1 MRILLIEN
9 NEDDVRL
16 IQEKLAWTKEPVALE
31 CADRLSTGL
40 ERLAAGDLD
49 VVLLDLGLPDSTGFD
64 GLVRLQTQAPAIP
77 IVVLTGSYDNE
88 QFALQALREG
98 AQDYLIK
105 DRADGEAIVRAMR
118 YAIERSQTE
127 QVLKGLNATLE
138 KRTADLERANVDLN
152 SVTQELRKANEHL
165 KQLALIDP
173 LTRLLNRR
181 GLEQALA
188 QEIQRARREGSA
200 LLALL
205 VDLDDFKQINDVL
218 GFTVGDE
225 VLVQIT
231 RKLRASLRA
240 TDHAGRIGGDEFM
253 ILLPRIRPG
262 EGVLVGE
269 KLRRTVFG
277 TPVSVSPTS
286 SLAVTASLGLVQ
298 VSEVT
303 TSLDELLSQTQSV
316 LKQSK
321 QAGKDQVS
329 YDERVGAAQV
339 SGGSD
344 VGGDLLSVLR
354 RGEGFRAVRQP
365 IFSLDEMKPIGYEL
379 LSRLSI
385 QPFEMPDDFFQI
397 SREANLLTLV
407 DHHCFKT
414 CAAAAHRLP
423 PQARRHLNLFPSTIV
438 DIPVQQLLGELHGD
452 GRTGTSCIEISE
464 QQVLGEPSYL
474 AEAVR
479 TFQQAGVLIAID
491 DVGFGRS
498 SLESLVLLQ
507 PEIVKI
513 DKGCVRGIG
522 VDKSRARLFRRLL
535 NVIES
540 LGAEA
545 VAEGIESTDDLDA
558 LRVLGVKYGQ
568 GFLLGEPRTCERTV

>member
-16 IQEKLAWTKEPVALE
+16 IQEKLACTQEPVALE

-40 ERLAAGDLD
+40 ERLTAGGLD

-64 GLVRLQTQAPAIP
+64 GLVRLQTQVPAIP
-77 IVVLTGSYDNE
+77 IVVLTGSYDDE

-105 DRADGEAIVRAMR
+105 DRVDGEAILRAMR

-181 GLEQALA
+181 GLEQVLA
-188 QEIQRARREGSA
+188 QEIQRARREGST

-205 VDLDDFKQINDVL
+205 VDLDDFKQINDAM
-218 GFTVGDE
+218 GFTVGDR
-225 VLVQIT
+225 VLVQIA

-269 KLRRTVFG
+269 KLRRMVFG

-286 SLAVTASLGLVQ
+286 SLTVTASLGLVQ
-298 VSEVT
+298 VPEVT
-303 TSLDELLSQTQSV
+303 ISLDELLSQTQSV

-344 VGGDLLSVLR
+344 VRGDLLSVLR

-385 QPFEMPDDFFQI
+385 QAFEMPDDFFQV

-414 CAAAAHRLP
+414 CAAAAHCLP
-423 PQARRHLNLFPSTIV
+423 PDARLHLNLFPSTIV
-438 DIPVQQLLGELHGD
+438 DIPVQQLLDELHAS

-513 DKGCVRGIG
+513 DKGCVKGIG

-535 NVIES
+535 NVLES

-568 GFLLGEPRTCERTV
+568 GFLLGEPRTC

>member
-16 IQEKLAWTKEPVALE
+16 IQEKLACTKEPVALE

-40 ERLAAGDLD
+40 ERLAAGVLD

-77 IVVLTGSYDNE
+77 IVVLTGSYDDE
-88 QFALQALREG
+88 HFALQALREG

-105 DRADGEAIVRAMR
+105 DRVDGEAIVRAMR

-200 LLALL
+200 LVAVL
-205 VDLDDFKQINDVL
+205 VDLDDFKQINDAM
-218 GFTVGDE
+218 GFTVGDR

-286 SLAVTASLGLVQ
+286 SLTVTASLGLVQ

-321 QAGKDQVS
+321 QAGKDQIS

-339 SGGSD
+339 SGGRD
-344 VGGDLLSVLR
+344 ARGDLLLVLR

-379 LSRLSI
+379 LSRLSN
-385 QPFEMPDDFFQI
+385 QAFEMPDDFFQA

-423 PQARRHLNLFPSTIV
+423 PGARRHLNLFPSTIV
-438 DIPVQQLLGELHGD
+438 DIPVQQLLGELHGSS
-452 GRTGTSCIEISE
+452 RTGTSCIEISE

-522 VDKSRARLFRRLL
+522 VDKSRARVFRRLL
-535 NVIES
+535 NVLES
-540 LGAEA
+540 LGAEV

-568 GFLLGEPRTCERTV
+568 GFLLGEPRTC

>member
-9 NEDDVRL
+9 NEDDVRH
-16 IQEKLAWTKEPVALE
+16 IQEKLACTKEPVVLE

-40 ERLAAGDLD
+40 ERLAAGVLD

-64 GLVRLQTQAPAIP
+64 GLVRLQTLAPAIP

-88 QFALQALREG
+88 NFALQALREG

-105 DRADGEAIVRAMR
+105 DRVDGEAIVRAMR

-127 QVLKGLNATLE
+127 QVLKGLNASLE

-205 VDLDDFKQINDVL
+205 VDLDDFKQINDAM
-218 GFTVGDE
+218 GFTVGDR

-262 EGVLVGE
+262 EGVLVAE

-286 SLAVTASLGLVQ
+286 SLTVTASLGLVQ

-329 YDERVGAAQV
+329 YDERAGAAQV

-344 VGGDLLSVLR
+344 ARGDLLLVLR

-365 IFSLDEMKPIGYEL
+365 IFSLDEMKPIGYEF
-379 LSRLSI
+379 LSRLSN
-385 QPFEMPDDFFQI
+385 QAFEMPDDFFQA

-423 PQARRHLNLFPSTIV
+423 PGARRHLNLFPSTII
-438 DIPVQQLLGELHGD
+438 DIPVQQLLGELHGSS
-452 GRTGTSCIEISE
+452 RTGTSCIEISE

-522 VDKSRARLFRRLL
+522 VDKSRARVFRRLL
-535 NVIES
+535 NVVES
-540 LGAEA
+540 LGAEV

-568 GFLLGEPRTCERTV
+568 GFLLGEPRTC

>member
-16 IQEKLAWTKEPVALE
+16 IQEKLACTKEPVALE

-40 ERLAAGDLD
+40 ERLAAGVLD

-77 IVVLTGSYDNE
+77 IVVLTGSYDDE
-88 QFALQALREG
+88 HFALQALREG

-105 DRADGEAIVRAMR
+105 DRVDGEAIVRAMR

-200 LLALL
+200 LVAVL
-205 VDLDDFKQINDVL
+205 VDLDDFKQINDAM
-218 GFTVGDE
+218 GFTVGDR

-286 SLAVTASLGLVQ
+286 SLTVTASLGLVQ

-321 QAGKDQVS
+321 QAGKDQIS

-344 VGGDLLSVLR
+344 ARGDLLLVLR

-379 LSRLSI
+379 LSRLSN
-385 QPFEMPDDFFQI
+385 QAFEMPDDFFQA

-423 PQARRHLNLFPSTIV
+423 PGARRHLNLFPSTIV
-438 DIPVQQLLGELHGD
+438 DIPVQQLLGELHGSS
-452 GRTGTSCIEISE
+452 RTGTSCIEISE

-522 VDKSRARLFRRLL
+522 VDKSRARVFRRLL
-535 NVIES
+535 NVLES
-540 LGAEA
+540 LGAEV

-568 GFLLGEPRTCERTV
+568 GFLLGEPRTC

>member
-16 IQEKLAWTKEPVALE
+16 IQEHLAWTEVPVALE
-31 CADRLSTGL
+31 WADRISTGL
-40 ERLAAGDLD
+40 HRLAAGDVD
-49 VVLLDLGLPDSTGFD
+49 VVLLDLGLPDSTGLD
-64 GLVRLQTQAPAIP
+64 GLVRLHTQAPAIP
-77 IVVLTGSYDNE
+77 IVVLTGSYQDE
-88 QFALQALREG
+88 QIALKALREG
-98 AQDYLIK
+98 AQDYLSK
-105 DRADGEAIVRAMR
+105 ERVDGEAIVRAMR
-118 YAIERSQTE
+118 YAIERSQTHQE
-127 QVLKGLNATLE
+127 LKGLNETLE
-138 KRTADLERANVDLN
+138 KRTVELERANVDLN
-152 SVTQELRKANEHL
+152 TTTQELQKANEHL

-173 LTRLLNRR
+173 LTNLLNRR
-181 GLEQALA
+181 GLEQVLA
-188 QEIQRARREGSA
+188 QEIQRGRREGSM

-205 VDLDDFKQINDVL
+205 VDLDDFKQINDAL
-218 GFTVGDE
+218 GFTVGDR

-262 EGVLVGE
+262 EGSLVGE
-269 KLRRTVFG
+269 KLRRAVFG
-277 TPVSVSPTS
+277 TPIPVSPTS
-286 SLAVTASLGLVQ
+286 SLTITASLGLVQ
-298 VSEVT
+298 VSEAT
-303 TSLDELLSQTQSV
+303 TSLDEVLSQTQSV
-316 LKQSK
+316 LRRSK
-321 QAGKDQVS
+321 RAGKDRVS
-329 YDERVGAAQV
+329 YDERLGAAQV

-344 VGGDLLSVLR
+344 VRDDLLSVLR
-354 RGEGFRAVRQP
+354 RGDAFRAVRQP

-379 LSRLSI
+379 LTRLSS
-385 QPFEMPDDFFQI
+385 QAYEMPDDFFQV

-414 CAAAAHRLP
+414 CAAAAHGLP
-423 PQARRHLNLFPSTIV
+423 PEARRHLNLFPSTIV
-438 DIPVQQLLGELHGD
+438 DIPVPQLLGELHAS
-452 GRTGTSCIEISE
+452 GRPGTSCIEISE
-464 QQVLGEPSYL
+464 QQVLGDASYL

-522 VDKSRARLFRRLL
+522 ADKSRARLFKRLL
-535 NVIES
+535 NVLES

-545 VAEGIESTDDLDA
+545 VAEGIESTDDLDT
-558 LRVLGVKYGQ
+558 LRALGVKYGQ
-568 GFLLGEPRTCERTV
+568 GFLLGEPRTCEASG